1 MKKLNVYQTKKG
13 GKNMQKLRIELRE
26 DTNDELYDLLL
37 LADPSKDI
45 VDEYL
50 ERGECYTAWADD

>member
-1 MKKLNVYQTKKG
+1 MKKLNVYQTKIG

-50 ERGECYTAWADD
+50 ERGECYTAW

>member
-1 MKKLNVYQTKKG
+1 
-13 GKNMQKLRIELRE
+13 MQKLRIELGE
-26 DTNDELYDLLL
+26 ETNDELYDLLL

-50 ERGECYTAWADD
+50 ERENVTQLGPVMSLQGLCIAKNKAANS

>member
-1 MKKLNVYQTKKG
+1 
-13 GKNMQKLRIELRE
+13 MQKLRIELGE
-26 DTNDELYDLLL
+26 ETNDELYDLLL

-50 ERGECYTAWADD
+50 ERENVTQLGPVMSLQGFMYC